1 MRQKQLKCVFTFPST
16 TAAMH
21 AESVCRVRG
30 IAGRLIPVP
39 VSISAACGLAW
50 AMPAEQGKDFENTGL
65 EYSARYERML

>member
-21 AESVCRVRG
+21 AESVCWARG

-50 AMPAEQGKDFENTGL
+50 AMPAEHGKDFENAGL

>member
-1 MRQKQLKCVFTFPST
+1 
-16 TAAMH
+16 MH
-21 AESVCRVRG
+21 AESVCRARG

-50 AMPAEQGKDFENTGL
+50 AMPVEHGKDFENAGL

>member
-1 MRQKQLKCVFTFPST
+1 
-16 TAAMH
+16 MH
-21 AESVCRVRG
+21 AESVCRARG

-50 AMPAEQGKDFENTGL
+50 AMPAEQAKDFENAGL